1 MKKIVIIPA
10 RIQSERLPEK
20 PLRLILNKPMINWTF
35 EAGLQS
41 SADIVQVATD
51 SKKIYDLFSNDNAVM
66 TSSSHLSG
74 TDRVNEAVSK
84 IGLRDHDVIIN
95 IQGDE
100 PFISPEDI
108 NNLFILISKEE
119 ISMATLYS
127 DLKSLDELEDPNKVK
142 ILVNDGIASNFFR
155 ETSLKNNIFI
165 HQGIYAFKYNTL
177 KRFVSWK
184 PSDNEMRYRL
194 EQFRALDNGIKINA
208 IKSVSKIHL
217 GVDTEDDR
225 KKANEIA
232 KNDSHK

>member
-10 RIQSERLPEK
+10 RIQSERLTEK

-35 EAGLQS
+35 EAGLKS

-51 SKKIYDLFSNDNAVM
+51 SKKIYDLFPIENVVM
-66 TSSSHLSG
+66 TSSSHPSG

-84 IGLRDHDVIIN
+84 IGLSDHDVIIN
-95 IQGDE
+95 VQGDE

-108 NNLFILISKEE
+108 NNLFDLVSKKE
-119 ISMATLYS
+119 ISMGTLYS
-127 DLKSLDELEDPNKVK
+127 DFKSLDELEDPNKVK
-142 ILVNDGIASNFFR
+142 ILVNDEIASNFFR

-165 HQGIYAFKYNTL
+165 HQGIYAFKYKTL

-184 PSDNEMRYRL
+184 PSDNEKKYRL

-217 GVDTEDDR
+217 GVDTEDDL

-232 KNDSHK
+232 KNDSYK

>member
-1 MKKIVIIPA
+1 MKKIVVIPA

-35 EAGLQS
+35 EAGLQT

-51 SKKIYDLFSNDNAVM
+51 SKKIYDLFSNENVVM

-84 IGLRDHDVIIN
+84 IGLSDHDVIIN
-95 IQGDE
+95 VQGDE
-100 PFISPEDI
+100 PFINPEDI
-108 NNLFILISKEE
+108 NNLFDLVSKEE

-127 DLKSLDELEDPNKVK
+127 DLKSLDELKKSNKVK
-142 ILVNDGIASNFFR
+142 ILVNDGIALNFFR
-155 ETSLKNNIFI
+155 KTSLEDNIFI
-165 HQGIYAFKYNTL
+165 HQGIYAFKYKTL
-177 KRFVSWK
+177 KSFVSWQ
-184 PSDNEMRYRL
+184 PSDNEKIYKL
-194 EQFRALDNGIKINA
+194 EQFRAIDNGITINA

-217 GVDTEDDR
+217 GVDTEEDL

-232 KNDSHK
+232 KEDSYK

>member
-35 EAGLQS
+35 EAGMQS

-74 TDRVNEAVSK
+74 TDRVNEAVSR
-84 IGLRDHDVIIN
+84 IGLSDHDVIIN
-95 IQGDE
+95 VQGDE

-108 NNLFILISKEE
+108 NNLFDLITKEE

-127 DLKSLDELEDPNKVK
+127 DLKTSDELIDSNKVK
-142 ILVNDGIASNFFR
+142 ILVNDEIASNFFR
-155 ETSLKNNIFI
+155 ETPLEKNIFI
-165 HQGIYAFKYNTL
+165 HQGIYAFKYKTL

-184 PSDNEMRYRL
+184 PSDNEKKYRL

-217 GVDTEDDR
+217 GVDTEDDLR
-225 KKANEIA
+225 IANEIA
-232 KNDSHK
+232 KDDNYK

>member
-1 MKKIVIIPA
+1 MKKIVVIPA

-35 EAGLQS
+35 EAGLQT

-51 SKKIYDLFSNDNAVM
+51 SKKIYDLFSNGNAVM

-84 IGLRDHDVIIN
+84 IGLSDHDLIIN
-95 IQGDE
+95 VQGDE

-119 ISMATLYS
+119 VSMATLYS

-165 HQGIYAFKYNTL
+165 HQGIYAFKYKTL

-184 PSDNEMRYRL
+184 PSDNEKKYRL
-194 EQFRALDNGIKINA
+194 EQFRALDNGIMINA
-208 IKSVSKIHL
+208 IKSVSKNHL
-217 GVDTEDDR
+217 GVDTEDDL

-232 KNDSHK
+232 KNDSYK

>member
-1 MKKIVIIPA
+1 LKKIVIIPA
-10 RIQSERLPEK
+10 RIKSERLPEK

-95 IQGDE
+95 VQGDE

-127 DLKSLDELEDPNKVK
+127 DIKSLDELKDPNKVK

-184 PSDNEMRYRL
+184 PSDNEKKYKL

-217 GVDTEDDR
+217 GVDTEDDL

-232 KNDSHK
+232 KNDSYK

>member
-1 MKKIVIIPA
+1 MKKIVVIPA

-41 SADIVQVATD
+41 SADIVRVATD

-84 IGLRDHDVIIN
+84 IGLSDEDVIIN
-95 IQGDE
+95 VQGDE

-108 NNLFILISKEE
+108 NNLFDLISKKE

-127 DLKSLDELEDPNKVK
+127 DIKSLDELKDSNKVK

-155 ETSLKNNIFI
+155 ETSLNKNIFI
-165 HQGIYAFKYNTL
+165 HQGIYAFKYKTL
-177 KRFVSWK
+177 KSFVSWK
-184 PSDNEMRYRL
+184 LSDNEKKYRL
-194 EQFRALDNGIKINA
+194 EQFRASDNGIKINA

-217 GVDTEDDR
+217 GVDTEDDL

-232 KNDSHK
+232 KNDSYK

>member
-35 EAGLQS
+35 EAGLKS

-51 SKKIYDLFSNDNAVM
+51 SKKIYDLFSKENAVM
-66 TSSSHLSG
+66 TSSSHHSG

-84 IGLRDHDVIIN
+84 IGLSDHDVIIN
-95 IQGDE
+95 VQGDE
-100 PFISPEDI
+100 PFINPEDI
-108 NNLFILISKEE
+108 NNLFDLASKEE
-119 ISMATLYS
+119 IKMATLYS
-127 DLKSLDELEDPNKVK
+127 ELKSLDELEDSNKVK
-142 ILVNDGIASNFFR
+142 ILVNDGNALNFYR
-155 ETSLKNNIFI
+155 ETSLVDNIFI
-165 HQGIYAFKYNTL
+165 HQGIYAFKYKTL
-177 KRFVSWK
+177 KSFVSWNQ
-184 PSDNEMRYRL
+184 SDNEKKYKL

-217 GVDTEDDR
+217 GVDTEDDL

-232 KNDSHK
+232 KEDNYK